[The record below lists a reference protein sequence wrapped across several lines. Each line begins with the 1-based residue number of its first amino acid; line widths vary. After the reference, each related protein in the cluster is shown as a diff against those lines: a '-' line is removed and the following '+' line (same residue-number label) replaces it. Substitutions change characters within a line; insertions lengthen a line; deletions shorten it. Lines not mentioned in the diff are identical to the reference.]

1 MILILASKVFSFFV
15 TVIHRKTL
23 SFYMSSDSFFQRQTP
38 ELNCAKAARNFADFR
53 NKFPYVPNKVAI
65 VDNYIVNSYV
75 PNKVAIAGNYIAN
88 SYVPNKVVIF
98 EIVSS

>member
-1 MILILASKVFSFFV
+1 M
-15 TVIHRKTL
+15 T
-23 SFYMSSDSFFQRQTP
+23 
-38 ELNCAKAARNFADFR
+38 KATRNFVDFG

-88 SYVPNKVVIF
+88 SYVPHKVVII

>member
-1 MILILASKVFSFFV
+1 M
-15 TVIHRKTL
+15 T
-23 SFYMSSDSFFQRQTP
+23 
-38 ELNCAKAARNFADFR
+38 KATRNFVDFR
-53 NKFPYVPNKVAI
+53 NKFPYVPNKVVI

-88 SYVPNKVVIF
+88 SYVPNKVVII

>member
-1 MILILASKVFSFFV
+1 M
-15 TVIHRKTL
+15 T
-23 SFYMSSDSFFQRQTP
+23 
-38 ELNCAKAARNFADFR
+38 KATRNFVDFR

-65 VDNYIVNSYV
+65 VVNYIVNSYV

-88 SYVPNKVVIF
+88 SYVPNKVVII